1 MDGLYF
7 ALLSYNSLE
16 FEEYDQIMDR
26 LEEFF
31 SEDWSYIYGNYIR
44 DGEISVGFSV
54 YDYDN
59 ISARIDSFE
68 GFDKASLRLLITSPA
83 KLNDLPHDLH
93 EMCLVGLK

>member
-31 SEDWSYIYGNYIR
+31 KYDWKYVYGNYFG
-44 DGEISVGFSV
+44 DDEISGGFSI
-54 YDYDN
+54 YDFDN
-59 ISARIDSFE
+59 IRARIDVFE

-83 KLNDLPHDLH
+83 KLNDLPRDLH